1 MKKVAINGFGRIGRA
16 FLKLAF
22 SSREINKDIDI
33 ITINDLGDLENFVYL
48 LKYDSVYRQKVF
60 KSIESKIINQ
70 DEKYLVIELANGEK
84 KEIRFISEK
93 DTNKFIENKI
103 WGNLGIDIVVECT
116 GIFTSADKSYF
127 HIESGAKRVVLSAPT
142 KDEKNSMRKAETVL
156 MGINENKLK
165 DYFITSNASCTTNA
179 ASPLMAILDEG
190 IGIEKAILNTVHSYT
205 ASQSIVDGPNKKDW
219 REGRAGAQNIVPSNT
234 GAAIALTKAFT
245 KMEGLFDGI
254 AIRVPSVAG
263 SIVDITF
270 IAKRNTNIEEV
281 NRILENASHL
291 DKWKNIFAT
300 TKEELVSTDIL
311 ALRYASIADLKMT
324 KVVDGNL
331 VKVLAWYD
339 NEIGYTQTLL
349 DHVIKVSKYFKK

>member
-16 FLKLAF
+16 FLKLALT
-22 SSREINKDIDI
+22 SSYINKDIEI
-33 ITINDLGDLENFVYL
+33 VAINDLGDLENFIYL

-60 KSIESKIINQ
+60 KSIESKIVNKE
-70 DEKYLVIELANGEK
+70 EKYLVIELANGDK

-103 WGNLGIDIVVECT
+103 WSTFGVDIVVECT

-127 HIESGAKRVVLSAPT
+127 HIESGATKVVLSAPS
-142 KDEKNSMRKAETVL
+142 KDDKNSMRRVETVL
-156 MGINENKLK
+156 MGINEERLK
-165 DYFITSNASCTTNA
+165 ESSITSNASCTTNA
-179 ASPLMAILDEG
+179 ASPIIAILDEA

-205 ASQSIVDGPNKKDW
+205 ASQSIVDGLNKKDW
-219 REGRAGAQNIVPSNT
+219 REGRAGGENIVPTST

-245 KMEGLFDGI
+245 KMERLFDGI
-254 AIRVPSVAG
+254 AIRVPTISG

-270 IAKRNTNIEEV
+270 IAKRNTNEEEI
-281 NRILENASHL
+281 NRILENASHT
-291 DKWKNIFAT
+291 DKWKNIFAV
-300 TKEELVSTDIL
+300 TKEDLVSTDIL
-311 ALRYASIADLKMT
+311 GLRYASIADLKMT
-324 KVVDGNL
+324 RVVDGNL

-349 DHVIKVSKYFKK
+349 DHVVKVSRTF